1 MFLGHFGVAL
11 AAKPLAPRTSLG
23 TLVFA
28 ALWID
33 LLWPLLLLVGV
44 ESVRIEP
51 GATAASP
58 LVFEHY
64 PWSHS
69 LLAVLLW
76 AAVIGFLR
84 LATRDV
90 GSAIVISA
98 LVISHWLLDAV
109 VHDQD
114 LPLIP
119 GGAHVGA
126 GLWNQPLVAHSLELG
141 MLAIG
146 VTIYARATKAMDRTG
161 AWALAAFVLFLAA
174 IQIANAVGPPP
185 PSVEAIQLVGLSLW
199 VLVLW
204 AAWLDRHRR
213 PVRDLPPATLGLF
226 R

>member
-1 MFLGHFGVAL
+1 MFLGHLGVAL
-11 AAKPLAPRTSLG
+11 AAKPLAPRASLG

-33 LLWPLLLLVGV
+33 LLWPIFLLSGV

-76 AAVIGFLR
+76 AAALGFLR
-84 LATRDV
+84 FATRDV
-90 GSAIVISA
+90 GSAIVVSA

-109 VHDQD
+109 VHVPD
-114 LPLIP
+114 LPLMP

-126 GLWNQPLVAHSLELG
+126 GLWNHPLIANGLEVA
-141 MLAIG
+141 MLVIG
-146 VTIYARATKAMDRTG
+146 ATLYIRATKARDRIGNWTL
-161 AWALAAFVLFLAA
+161 WAFIVFVLA
-174 IQIANAVGPPP
+174 IQLGSAFGPPP
-185 PSVEAIQLVGLSLW
+185 PDVEAIQVVGLAQWLLVG
-199 VLVLW
+199 W
-204 AAWLDRHRR
+204 AVWIDRHRR
-213 PVRDLPPATLGLF
+213 PVRDLPPATLSLY

>member
-11 AAKPLAPRTSLG
+11 AAKPLAPRASLG

-33 LLWPLLLLVGV
+33 LLWPVLLLIGV

-51 GATAASP
+51 GATASNP

-69 LLAVLLW
+69 LLAVFLW
-76 AAVIGFLR
+76 AAAIGFLR

-98 LVISHWLLDAV
+98 LVISHWLLDALV
-109 VHDQD
+109 LPD
-114 LPLIP
+114 LPLMP

-126 GLWNQPLVAHSLELG
+126 GLWNHPVAAHLLDIGTLV
-141 MLAIG
+141 IG
-146 VTIYARATKAMDRTG
+146 GIIYARTTRAMDRLGT
-161 AWALAAFVLFLAA
+161 WTLAGFIAFLAA
-174 IQIANAVGPPP
+174 LHVAISFGPQPSLGAIVVLALIQWL
-185 PSVEAIQLVGLSLW
+185 LVG
-199 VLVLW
+199 W
-204 AAWLDRHRR
+204 AVWIDRHRR
-213 PVRDLPPATLGLF
+213 PVRDLPPATLGVF

>member
-11 AAKPLAPRTSLG
+11 AAKPLAPRASLG
-23 TLVFA
+23 ALVFA

-33 LLWPLLLLVGV
+33 LLWPMLLLIGV

-58 LVFEHY
+58 LVFEYH

-76 AAVIGFLR
+76 AGALGFLR

-90 GSAIVISA
+90 ASAIVISA
-98 LVISHWLLDAV
+98 LVISHWLLDAL
-109 VHDQD
+109 VHVPD
-114 LPLIP
+114 LPLVP
-119 GGAHVGA
+119 GGEHVGV
-126 GLWNQPLVAHSLELG
+126 GLWNHPVVAHSLEAG
-141 MLAIG
+141 MFAIG
-146 VTIYARATKAMDRTG
+146 VTIYARSTRALDRVG
-161 AWALAAFVLFLAA
+161 LWALAAFVLFLAV
-174 IQIANAVGPPP
+174 IQVANAIGPPP
-185 PSVEAIQLVGLSLW
+185 PNVAAIELVGLSQW

-204 AAWLDRHRR
+204 ATWIDRHRR

>member
-1 MFLGHFGVAL
+1 MFIGHFGVAL
-11 AAKPLAPRTSLG
+11 AAKPLAPRASLG

-33 LLWPLLLLVGV
+33 LLWPMLLLIGV

-58 LVFEHY
+58 LVFEHQ

-90 GSAIVISA
+90 ASAIVISA
-98 LVISHWLLDAV
+98 LVISHWLLDAL
-109 VHDQD
+109 VHVPD
-114 LPLIP
+114 LPLVP
-119 GGAHVGA
+119 GGVQVGM
-126 GLWNQPLVAHSLELG
+126 GLWNHPLVAHSIEVG

-146 VTIYARATKAMDRTG
+146 VTIYVRSTKAMDRTG
-161 AWALAAFVLFLAA
+161 AWTLAAFVLFLAA
-174 IQIANAVGPPP
+174 IHVANAVGPPP
-185 PSVEAIQLVGLSLW
+185 PGVEAIELVGLSQWL
-199 VLVLW
+199 LVLW
-204 AAWLDRHRR
+204 AVWIDRHRR
-213 PVRDLPPATLGLF
+213 PVHDLPPATLGQF